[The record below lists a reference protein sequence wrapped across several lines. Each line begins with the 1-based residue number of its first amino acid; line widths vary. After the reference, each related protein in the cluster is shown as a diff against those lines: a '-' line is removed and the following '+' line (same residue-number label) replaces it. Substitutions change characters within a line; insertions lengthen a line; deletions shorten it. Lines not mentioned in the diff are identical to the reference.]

1 MKKYVSIAIFLAM
14 VLIATKLLDD
24 GPDISSNETL
34 HYFQTDYSMQDVNA
48 TFFNAQGKKVY
59 QIKAQEIEH
68 QADTETTDFHQLTME
83 IMRAKGNIDA
93 ISDFATAPSKSLLK
107 FPNRVSMIAEDQ
119 TSKELSEIETSELTV
134 DIDKQ
139 KITSPQIVKLET
151 SSGSSINQISG
162 RGLIVDLKN
171 QTTQILNDV
180 SSQIIIKNKDNDD

>member
-1 MKKYVSIAIFLAM
+1 MKKYISIAIFLTL
-14 VLIATKLLDD
+14 VIIATKLLDD
-24 GPDISSNETL
+24 ESDSSSTDSL
-34 HYFQTDYSMQDVNA
+34 HYFQTDYSMHDVNA
-48 TFFNAQGKKVY
+48 TFYNAQGKKVY
-59 QIKAQEIEH
+59 KIKAQDIEH
-68 QADTETTDFHQLTME
+68 VSDTETTNFHQITME
-83 IMRAKGNIDA
+83 IMRPKGNIDA

-119 TSKELSEIETSELTV
+119 TSGEISEMETSDLTV
-134 DIDKQ
+134 NVSIQ
-139 KITSPQIVKLET
+139 KITSPQLVHLET